1 MMLIKQLHSE
11 VLVSAAIGGQ
21 GLVACLNLKTKFMSH
36 VSVHCTLQ
44 CLTSLSEFWRE
55 RMSFVSISFNVLCC
69 HYFWTIYADCQNFP

>member
-36 VSVHCTLQ
+36 V
-44 CLTSLSEFWRE
+44 
-55 RMSFVSISFNVLCC
+55 N
-69 HYFWTIYADCQNFP
+69 A